1 MTKVMVVRWGIEW
14 TIWSVAPVSK
24 IQPLDAKAGLSTIL
38 AEKMECLESMLE
50 GVEGEMVT
58 CEIVNEMGSSTTRLK
73 LSTRIHH
80 SRFIS
85 RRSLIAELIQ
95 SVIDWDF
102 INLRSCAHW
111 ACVIGHWEG
120 WSPIIHHWDQRSKW
134 CAWRTTIGGR
144 IGRRRWSVNIV
155 SYKYKHTYNLEQ
167 LENWLTLLKEP
178 WTSKSELRAGP
189 LSKMI
194 IPFEA
199 QKSVEHC
206 LEKTYL
212 TN

>member
-1 MTKVMVVRWGIEW
+1 MTKVMVIRWGIEW
-14 TIWSVAPVSK
+14 TIWSVARVQDPTFRCKSRSINNTGWK
-24 IQPLDAKAGLSTIL
+24 NGMFGIYARSRRGNGI
-38 AEKMECLESMLE
+38 
-50 GVEGEMVT
+50 T

-120 WSPIIHHWDQRSKW
+120 WSPIIHHRNQRSKW

-144 IGRRRWSVNIV
+144 IGRRMWSVNIV
-155 SYKYKHTYNLEQ
+155 SCKYKHTYNLEQ
-167 LENWLTLLKEP
+167 LENWLSVLKET
-178 WTSKSELRAGP
+178 WTCKSQLRAGL